1 MIKIKKYQI
10 DDYISDATQSALD
23 LKADLVDGKVPES
36 QLPDFVNDVIEVAN
50 YAALPDPGSSGVIYI
65 TLDNNKLFRWNGST
79 YTEIASGVTNLS
91 YTPGISNGVVNSDTG
106 TDATIPLADATNAGL
121 FSAAE
126 KSKLEGLNAQ
136 NLQEVTDEGAITTNA
151 ITVDSVNYYSLI
163 EPQDIGT
170 ENKITGSY
178 AFLGGDGIVGLSN
191 GTSESEIKNTNV
203 THGGVILE
211 FPDKVGSSY
220 TIATTDDINIQ
231 DLQSVTDIG
240 STTGNGININTI
252 GDSALNILV
261 YNNESSGSNAIYSNY
276 YAQGEGGTTA
286 NYFNSSGGTTN
297 EWVGKTVSIQ
307 NSNNG
312 TALEVLSGGKSI
324 VTYNDIGTSIEI
336 NSGTSNDG
344 LVINSG
350 ASSTGKP
357 IIIDKNGVEKLSVNQ
372 QGELTATKLIKQG
385 GTSSQFLMADGSVST
400 SSGGTTNLS
409 YTASPTNGVVNSSTG
424 TGATITLAD
433 ATNAGL
439 LKPAKFTVLENTS
452 GTNTGDQDL
461 SGLVVKN
468 AAITGATKTKITYDS
483 KGLVT
488 AGTDATTA
496 DIADSTDKRYQTDN
510 QKLYND
516 ATSSI
521 QTQLNAKVSGV
532 TATSPI
538 TSSGGIS
545 PVISTS
551 MSTNKLIGRSTTG
564 TGVMEEITVG
574 SGLTL
579 TAGGVLNNTAT
590 PTGTG
595 YYGAFQD
602 TLTQTIG
609 AINVG
614 QPFLIRTTDESNQ
627 VSITANGSGELTRIT
642 PANTGTYNIQWSG
655 QFQNPNNAI
664 HDINVWFRK
673 GLTSSTGPGT
683 DIVGSNGKVA
693 LPARKSAIAGE
704 EGHTIAGWNFLL
716 TIAAGEYVEF
726 YWMADNAS
734 ITLQSYPG
742 ALPPP
747 STASLIVTVT
757 QQAGIMAGT
766 GITAI
771 NSLTGASQTLTTG
784 TSGLD
789 FNIVDSGVDHK
800 FNLPTASAT
809 NRGALS
815 TSDWTNFNTAYTNRI
830 TSLTTTG
837 SSGFATLS
845 SNVLNVPTYTL
856 SGLGGISLT
865 SLSSTATGITYTNT
879 TGVFSLTSGYL
890 IPTSASYNNTNWD
903 TAYTDRNKWDG
914 GATGLTAATGRI
926 SLGLGT
932 FAVAN
937 YPIWATGIPFVRMS
951 SAGTFALDN
960 STYLTSAVTSVAAL
974 TLGTTGTDL
983 SSTVA
988 TGTTTPVIT
997 LNVPTASASNRGALS
1012 STDWTT
1018 FNNKQD
1024 KSLSAYSMVAN
1035 NTASTANATAQVYKE
1050 IAEQTL
1056 SGTGMTATGGTLPS
1070 GTQTHSYRWS
1080 QIGNLVT
1087 VRISLQ
1093 FGTVGICSGISI
1105 PFSNMSDIPQTPQY
1119 SSIYNAA
1126 GDVITYG
1133 SGSMAGNKTFP
1144 TFTTANGVSA
1154 IRRNA
1159 AGTGFD
1165 FLVGRASGSY
1175 TNAWIHIQYYI

>member
-220 TIATTDDINIQ
+220 TIATTDDYN
-231 DLQSVTDIG
+231 LQSVLDNGNTATNQGIYLITNDIASDILTLDVYTTDGGYRAIKVDYDYLG
-240 STTGNGININTI
+240 DNASTAVQFTSNGIENPDEPGTGKTLQVNNTSTGN
-252 GDSALNILV
+252 
-261 YNNESSGSNAIYSNY
+261 AIEAYSL
-276 YAQGEGGTTA
+276 A
-286 NYFNSSGGTTN
+286 
-297 EWVGKTVSIQ
+297 GKP
-307 NSNNG
+307 
-312 TALEVLSGGKSI
+312 I
-324 VTYNDIGTSIEI
+324 VTYGNGSVAIESNLGNDGE
-336 NSGTSNDG
+336 G

-350 ASSTGKP
+350 TSSTGNP
-357 IIIDKNGVEKLSVNQ
+357 ITINKNGVDKFTINQ
-372 QGELTATKLIKQG
+372 QGEQSIVKIPG
-385 GTSSQFLMADGSVST
+385 GTSSQFLMADGSVTT

-937 YPIWATGIPFVRMS
+937 YPTWVSNTPFVKMTA
-951 SAGTFALDN
+951 AGTFALDN
-960 STYLTSAVTSVAAL
+960 SIYLTSAVTSVAAL

-1024 KSLSAYSMVAN
+1024 KSLSAYTIMTN

-1144 TFTTANGVSA
+1144 TFTTANGTSA

-1165 FLVGRASGSY
+1165 FLVGRALASY